1 MQREQEIFF
10 ISVKHLGYISG
21 GVEDT
26 SSERLDSCPSIRK
39 LHFLQLGDDTKFE
52 VDTDIE
58 EDYVEMFSE
67 LWPKA
72 LKSSKTPWK
81 TIMI

>member
-1 MQREQEIFF
+1 M
-10 ISVKHLGYISG
+10 K
-21 GVEDT
+21 
-26 SSERLDSCPSIRK
+26 RLDSLPQHTKITLS
-39 LHFLQLGDDTKFE
+39 QLGDDTKFE

-72 LKSSKTPWK
+72 LKKLKDTVENNQ
-81 TIMI
+81 